1 MEMSSD
7 ADQNLL
13 PSTAWV
19 LGKLQHELDPSYQH
33 LSDGHTAATQPL
45 ALLEAA
51 EQAAVVLTLETY
63 RDWRQTQALI
73 LQNRGIDP
81 HESSKNPL
89 YKNALLLLWK
99 SLLTTLLEGRESCQ
113 TLRGPRS
120 GSWVTT
126 AGPRSLR
133 FCGSGSNRLA
143 RGG

>member
-1 MEMSSD
+1 MVCDDAVCLSMEMSSD

-63 RDWRQTQALI
+63 RDWRQTQAMI

-99 SLLTTLLEGRESCQ
+99 SLLTTLEGDHVKRYVDHEVV
-113 TLRGPRS
+113 P
-120 GSWVTT
+120 GSQQQV
-126 AGPRSLR
+126 PVL
-133 FCGSGSNRLA
+133 
-143 RGG
+143 